1 MPSWAK
7 YSHSPLALP
16 PLARR
21 PNQTAMMFSFYK
33 TAATTKVAASAARTV
48 QSTAPRPLTGVD
60 AANAGNISPF
70 HHTKANDVD
79 IQVTENSEDA
89 FPWVVVAKKFTAAII
104 DSWAASSPSE
114 EDRDAVAAQA
124 IIDAMEAELELQLE
138 LSPSSKRQKE
148 SVYGM
153 LADWDAYN

>member
-1 MPSWAK
+1 
-7 YSHSPLALP
+7 
-16 PLARR
+16 
-21 PNQTAMMFSFYK
+21 MFSFYK

-60 AANAGNISPF
+60 AANAGNITPF
-70 HHTKANDVD
+70 HHTKADDVD
-79 IQVTENSEDA
+79 VQVAENSEDA

-114 EDRDAVAAQA
+114 DDLDAVAAQA

>member
-1 MPSWAK
+1 
-7 YSHSPLALP
+7 
-16 PLARR
+16 
-21 PNQTAMMFSFYK
+21 MMFSFYK

-114 EDRDAVAAQA
+114 DDLDAVSAQA
-124 IIDAMEAELELQLE
+124 IIDAMEAELELELE
-138 LSPSSKRQKE
+138 LSPSSKLQKE

>member
-1 MPSWAK
+1 
-7 YSHSPLALP
+7 
-16 PLARR
+16 
-21 PNQTAMMFSFYK
+21 MFSFYK

-60 AANAGNISPF
+60 AANAGNITPF
-70 HHTKANDVD
+70 HHTKADDVD
-79 IQVTENSEDA
+79 VHVQVAENSEDA

-114 EDRDAVAAQA
+114 DDLDAVAAQA

>member
-1 MPSWAK
+1 
-7 YSHSPLALP
+7 
-16 PLARR
+16 
-21 PNQTAMMFSFYK
+21 MMFSFYK

-60 AANAGNISPF
+60 AANAGNITPF
-70 HHTKANDVD
+70 HHTKADDVD
-79 IQVTENSEDA
+79 VDVDVDVQVQVAENSEDA
-89 FPWVVVAKKFTAAII
+89 FPWVVVAKKFTAAIV

-114 EDRDAVAAQA
+114 DDLDAVAAQA